1 MDRGDLGAFVRRWLW
16 LLGVLAIAG
25 AGSGLWAVRDAP
37 YVAQVRATVVL
48 AGDTEI
54 PGSSERPELMILDDG
69 PALVT
74 SQAFAALAHAALPEE
89 WQGVLTV
96 GDVQGAL
103 AATRYSRVLTITAS
117 RPDGASAQAIAA
129 AAGEV
134 LPAAVATYL
143 VATGEPA
150 PNVQVIDP
158 ADPGVRDNAARVLRV
173 GAQTG
178 AALLLGIAL
187 AIVLDGA
194 RGGDRRREDQ
204 AGGKS
209 DAR

>member
-25 AGSGLWAVRDAP
+25 AGSGLWAVRTAP

-54 PGSSERPELMILDDG
+54 PGSSEKPELMILDDG
-69 PALVT
+69 PALVG
-74 SQAFAALAHAALPEE
+74 SRAFAELAYVALPAE
-89 WQGVLTV
+89 WRDALTAD
-96 GDVQGAL
+96 DVQAAL
-103 AATRYSRVLTITAS
+103 AATRYSRVLTITAA
-117 RPDGASAQAIAA
+117 RPDAASAQAIAA
-129 AAGEV
+129 AAGDV

-143 VATGEPA
+143 VATGDPA

-158 ADPGVRDNAARVLRV
+158 ATPGARDNAARALRV
-173 GAQTG
+173 GAQAG
-178 AALLLGIAL
+178 AALLLGLAL

-194 RGGDRRREDQ
+194 RGGRRDDQ
-204 AGGKS
+204 SDGKS